1 MGVLKRKKNIR
12 MGKLLTNNFSLYQVV
27 DLKLQKLI
35 EDQNINFTSKQN
47 KSQHRYEKLIFMEA
61 K

>member
-1 MGVLKRKKNIR
+1 

-35 EDQNINFTSKQN
+35 EDQNVNFTLKQN
-47 KSQHRYEKLIFMEA
+47 KSHHCYDKFIFNETNVV
-61 K
+61 